1 MGQDRVTSE
10 SDSLRAGRS
19 GGLKR
24 FDVAHAS
31 ICSLGRRS
39 GPGDR
44 PPHLGDAW
52 GREHRPDWAARG
64 LLIWPR
70 GRGWIR
76 LEQDLQWPKSWSRSP
91 ESRGRLALSWWAE
104 RMRLWV
110 DGELVHEG
118 DLFDTACRWI
128 VPDRCR
134 EGAPLQLLLELSS
147 PLHDDGALISS
158 CLNLEPRCEASDP
171 DRALL
176 PEALE
181 LHLAA
186 GGGLPVQWQQ
196 LDPLSPQAL
205 EAVEAHL
212 ARAEPAPGS
221 LHWLGHAHLDLAWL
235 WPVADTWQA
244 AERTFRSALQLL
256 QRWPEL
262 HFAHSTPALY
272 EWLERHRPA
281 LFAGV
286 RAASRA
292 GRWEPVNGPWVGI
305 GLRPGQQ
312 CVALATVR
320 CRAGLQPSRFPGVG
334 APLGLVAGQLRFLRW
349 SAGRGP
355 SQWSAVVL
363 HPQARLERDESL
375 PPSFVSLAW
384 AGRLRTAESDA
395 ASDRPSRRSTR
406 LACGAARLATA
417 NRSGP
422 GALDPRRGGPRRWPT
437 GRNA

>member
-1 MGQDRVTSE
+1 METDRRLFERHHLMGQDRVTSE

-19 GGLKR
+19 EWIETFRRRSRLDLQSR
-24 FDVAHAS
+24 W
-31 ICSLGRRS
+31 RRS
-39 GPGDR
+39 GPGVH

-76 LEQDLQWPKSWSRSP
+76 LEQDLQWPQSWSRSL

-134 EGAPLQLLLELSS
+134 EGSSLQLLLELSS

-158 CLNLEPRCEASDP
+158 SLNLEPRCEASDP
-171 DRALL
+171 DRVLL

-186 GGGLPVQWQQ
+186 GGGLPEQWQQ
-196 LDPLSPQAL
+196 LDPLSLQAL
-205 EAVEAHL
+205 DAVEDHL

-256 QRWPEL
+256 QRWP
-262 HFAHSTPALY
+262 
-272 EWLERHRPA
+272 
-281 LFAGV
+281 
-286 RAASRA
+286 
-292 GRWEPVNGPWVGI
+292 
-305 GLRPGQQ
+305 
-312 CVALATVR
+312 
-320 CRAGLQPSRFPGVG
+320 
-334 APLGLVAGQLRFLRW
+334 
-349 SAGRGP
+349 
-355 SQWSAVVL
+355 
-363 HPQARLERDESL
+363 
-375 PPSFVSLAW
+375 
-384 AGRLRTAESDA
+384 
-395 ASDRPSRRSTR
+395 
-406 LACGAARLATA
+406 
-417 NRSGP
+417 
-422 GALDPRRGGPRRWPT
+422 
-437 GRNA
+437 